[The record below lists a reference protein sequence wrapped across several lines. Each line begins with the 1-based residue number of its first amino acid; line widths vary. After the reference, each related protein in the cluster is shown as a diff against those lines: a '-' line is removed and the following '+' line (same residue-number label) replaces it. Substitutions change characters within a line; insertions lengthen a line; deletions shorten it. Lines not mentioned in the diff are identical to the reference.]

1 MKLKAEIGDEKIDVE
16 FTRDGDTVTATIG
29 DRNYVVE
36 ASEVTSGVYL
46 FKHEGRVFEAAVTPS
61 SIAGTHSVRLRGNSY
76 DVRLFDP
83 KKLRGT
89 DSNHANADGLV
100 VIKTAM
106 PGKVVRIVKN
116 TGDAVSKG
124 DSVVVV
130 EAMKMQNELKSQ
142 KDGVVKE
149 LKVTEGQTVSAG
161 DVLAIIE

>member
-1 MKLKAEIGDEKIDVE
+1 MKLKAEIADEKLDIE
-16 FTRDGDTVTATIG
+16 ITRDGSSVTAVIG
-29 DRNYVVE
+29 DRKYVVE
-36 ASEVTSGVYL
+36 ASEVTEGVYL
-46 FKHEGRVFEAAVTPS
+46 FKNEGRIFEASLAPGPAAGSKAVKIS
-61 SIAGTHSVRLRGNSY
+61 GNTY
-76 DVRLFDP
+76 DIRLFDP

-89 DSNHANADGLV
+89 GSNDAHSDGLV

-116 TGDAVSKG
+116 AGDEVAKG
-124 DSVVVV
+124 ESVLVV

-161 DVLAIIE
+161 DILAIIE